1 MNRKAPYEGAIHNQS
16 WAAMDE
22 DDSSIIIFQT
32 KTGWNVLKGREL
44 VASSV
49 FFSRAVSFVRGI
61 AA

>member
-1 MNRKAPYEGAIHNQS
+1 MNRKAPEGAIQNQS

-22 DDSSIIIFQT
+22 DDSSIIILQT
-32 KTGWNVLKGREL
+32 KTGWNVMKGREL

-49 FFSRAVSFVRGI
+49 FFSKAIAFVDGL